1 MKQTKTVKFIFALML
16 LIPVAL
22 FFTGIVQS
30 FVLKH
35 KKNEFNDAKKN
46 LQQQETVY
54 EEKEELYNYLT
65 SDEYIEQYYM
75 HEGYEND
82 QYGNSGDININVVVE

>member
-1 MKQTKTVKFIFALML
+1 M
-16 LIPVAL
+16 AL

-30 FVLKH
+30 FVLNY
-35 KKNEFNDAKKN
+35 KKNQLNDAKNN
-46 LQQQETVY
+46 LQQQETIY

-65 SDEYIEQYYM
+65 SDEYKEQYYM